1 MALETRRGTGWERLC
16 RDAVRLPGVELG
28 TSYGTPA
35 LFVRRK
41 LIARLREDGET
52 VAVRA
57 EFSDRDVLL
66 QADPTAFFLTD
77 HYRAYPWVLLRLA
90 KARHASALEVIERA
104 WREVA
109 PRRLVASLSSP
120 PRGEATR
127 RARP

>member
-1 MALETRRGTGWERLC
+1 MALETRRGTSWERLC
-16 RDAVRLPGVELG
+16 QDAVRLPGVELG

-35 LFVRRK
+35 LYVRRK

-52 VAVRA
+52 VAVRV

-66 QADPTAFFLTD
+66 EADPTAFFLTD

-90 KARHASALEVIERA
+90 KARHASALEVIERV
-104 WREVA
+104 WRQVA

-120 PRGEATR
+120 RGEATR
-127 RARP
+127 RVRP

>member
-1 MALETRRGTGWERLC
+1 MALETRRGTSWELLCQDAQRL
-16 RDAVRLPGVELG
+16 RGVELG

-35 LFVRRK
+35 LYVRRK

-52 VAVRA
+52 VAVRV

-66 QADPTAFFLTD
+66 EADATAFFLTD

-104 WREVA
+104 WRQVA
-109 PRRLVASLSSP
+109 PRRLVASLRL